1 MKIQQ
6 NTKKRSIIIDSDVWK
21 KIKIWA
27 VQEDITMGDAVRIM
41 VDSFI
46 NEDLI
51 IKEVNHV

>member
-46 NEDLI
+46 N
-51 IKEVNHV
+51 KEG